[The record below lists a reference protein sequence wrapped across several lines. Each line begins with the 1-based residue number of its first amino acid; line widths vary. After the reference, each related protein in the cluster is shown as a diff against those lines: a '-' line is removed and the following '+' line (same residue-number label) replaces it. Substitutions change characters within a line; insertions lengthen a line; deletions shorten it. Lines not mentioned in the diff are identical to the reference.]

1 MDPNK
6 FLKYFIIYI
15 YIYIYIIFVCLFW
28 LHWVFV
34 AVCGLSLAVASR
46 GYSLVEVLGLLVT
59 VASHCRAQALG

>member
-6 FLKYFIIYI
+6 FFKYFILYI
-15 YIYIYIIFVCLFW
+15 YIYNF
-28 LHWVFV
+28 FV
-34 AVCGLSLAVASR
+34 AVCGLSLVVASR